1 MERDKFEKDWEVLDD
16 KRVTI
21 DSGFKKLFE
30 EKASFEKL
38 RNLEEER
45 LKKKLVEIEEY
56 VKKEINGVKLEKE
69 LFEVIMK

>member
-30 EKASFEKL
+30 EKVSFEKL